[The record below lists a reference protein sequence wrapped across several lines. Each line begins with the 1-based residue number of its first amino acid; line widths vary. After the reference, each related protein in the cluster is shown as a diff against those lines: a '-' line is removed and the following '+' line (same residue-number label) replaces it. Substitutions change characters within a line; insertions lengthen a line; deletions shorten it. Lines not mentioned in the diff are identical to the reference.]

1 MHPAVACYPNC
12 CGRNTAGEVQNR
24 ELTRLADMKGNF
36 SELIGGNTPVL
47 VDFYATWC
55 GPCQMMPPILDEL
68 KNQVGDKAKIVKIDV
83 DKNQA
88 LASQFKVR
96 GVPTLMLFKNGK
108 VVWQQSG
115 VQQAAQLRRIIEQ
128 HA

>member
-1 MHPAVACYPNC
+1 
-12 CGRNTAGEVQNR
+12 
-24 ELTRLADMKGNF
+24 MKGNF
-36 SELIGGNTPVL
+36 TELIGGNTPVL
-47 VDFYATWC
+47 VDFYASWC
-55 GPCQMMPPILDEL
+55 GPCQMMPPILEEL